1 LTCFKHKS
9 RGLRQQSFGLRH
21 DAEQED
27 LSNVVITKGVGV
39 FANNLH
45 MRPGQELDYTDSNTP
60 ILRENHESIRP
71 LAGVYLSMTPGLSIH
86 YPLVNV
92 YSLLLKMAIEIVDLT
107 VKTNMV
113 FQFALLVYQRM
124 TLTRLAFVSENHK
137 KGRLKNGRIIY
148 RIYTMWGPQTIA
160 KLVYN

>member
-1 LTCFKHKS
+1 
-9 RGLRQQSFGLRH
+9 
-21 DAEQED
+21 
-27 LSNVVITKGVGV
+27 
-39 FANNLH
+39 
-45 MRPGQELDYTDSNTP
+45 
-60 ILRENHESIRP
+60 
-71 LAGVYLSMTPGLSIH
+71 MTPGLSIH

-124 TLTRLAFVSENHK
+124 TLTRLAFVCENHK
-137 KGRLKNGRIIY
+137 KGRLKNGGIIY